1 MKEPFLFVILLVSIL
16 VGCSDKHIFLSGES
30 ENWKGEYSAN
40 ISGNREDGNY
50 LFGYKNGEKDTKFK
64 NLEIVIND
72 GNGETVRKED
82 IHKGATIRISS
93 SCSGCAVT
101 REDEPIKVTI
111 KWDDKNEE
119 TFYVK

>member
-1 MKEPFLFVILLVSIL
+1 MKKPFLFVILFVSIL
-16 VGCSDKHIFLSGES
+16 VGCGNKHIFLSGES

-40 ISGNREDGNY
+40 IDGNTENGNY

-64 NLEIVIND
+64 NLEIIIND
-72 GNGETVRKED
+72 GKTVRKED
-82 IHKGATIRISS
+82 NHKGATITIPS

-119 TFYVK
+119 TFYLK

>member
-1 MKEPFLFVILLVSIL
+1 MKKTFLFVIILVSIL
-16 VGCSDKHIFLSGES
+16 VGCNSKHIFLSGES
-30 ENWKGEYSAN
+30 ESWKGEYSAYIN
-40 ISGNREDGNY
+40 GNREDGNY

-64 NLEIVIND
+64 NLEIIINVND
-72 GNGETVRKED
+72 GETVLKED
-82 IHKGATIRISS
+82 NHEGATVRIPT

-119 TFYVK
+119 TFYLK